1 MTIETRLQKF
11 DTDNL
16 DLFEHQ
22 KYNAGIEIGLSKAE
36 SLQLIIDGCAGNF
49 EELSENLQEIAI
61 EQLNEL

>member
-22 KYNAGIEIGLSKAE
+22 KYNNGIEIGLSKSE

-49 EELSENLQEIAI
+49 EELSENLAEIAI